1 MKIQMNPFHW
11 AAQHMMHTENV
22 TVGNAQSY
30 GVELFASEH
39 QHLELE
45 PYLL

>member
-1 MKIQMNPFHW
+1 MKIQMTPFHW
-11 AAQHMMHTENV
+11 AAQHMMHTENI
-22 TVGNAQSY
+22 TMGNAQWY

-45 PYLL
+45 PYLS